1 MGIDPTLNGV
11 SVILLAAGQS
21 RRMGE
26 TNKLLLARGDVPL
39 IRHTAQIYTSLGTSV
54 FVVLGFEAE
63 KIRGALSDLPVEFVY
78 NEKYADG
85 QNTSIRAGLAAL
97 QMPEEGLLIALADQP
112 LLDSTDIRDLCTHY
126 LAGSRDKIIV
136 PFHKNMRGNP
146 VLFPTELAIQIR
158 DDADAISCRQFIDE
172 NPQHVSRY
180 DAPNDHFVAEI
191 DTPQDAGKIL
201 TGRAF
206 EP

>member
-54 FVVLGFEAE
+54 TVVLGFEAE

-112 LLDSTDIRDLCTHY
+112 LLEATDIQALCAYY
-126 LAGSRDKIIV
+126 LASNRDKIIV
-136 PFHKNMRGNP
+136 PFHKSERGNP
-146 VLFPTELAIQIR
+146 VLFPPKLAEQIR
-158 DDADAISCRQFIDE
+158 DGADTISCRQFIDD
-172 NPQHVSRY
+172 NPERVSRY
-180 DAPNDHFVAEI
+180 DAPNSHFITDI
-191 DTPQDAGKIL
+191 DTPQDAAKIL
-201 TGRAF
+201 KGRAF
-206 EP
+206 

>member
-1 MGIDPTLNGV
+1 
-11 SVILLAAGQS
+11 
-21 RRMGE
+21 MGE

-54 FVVLGFEAE
+54 TVVLGFEAE

-112 LLDSTDIRDLCTHY
+112 LLEATDIQALCAYY
-126 LAGSRDKIIV
+126 LASNRDKIIV
-136 PFHKNMRGNP
+136 PFHKSERGNP
-146 VLFPTELAIQIR
+146 VLFPPKLAEQIR
-158 DDADAISCRQFIDE
+158 DGADTISCRQFIDD
-172 NPQHVSRY
+172 NPERVSRY
-180 DAPNDHFVAEI
+180 DAPNSHFITDI
-191 DTPQDAGKIL
+191 DTPQDAAKIL
-201 TGRAF
+201 KGRAF
-206 EP
+206 